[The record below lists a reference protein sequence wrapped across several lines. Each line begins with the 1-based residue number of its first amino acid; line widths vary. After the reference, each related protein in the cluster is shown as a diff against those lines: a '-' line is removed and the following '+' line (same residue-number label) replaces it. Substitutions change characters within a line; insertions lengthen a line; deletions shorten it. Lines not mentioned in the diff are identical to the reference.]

1 VSLEVAPGLAH
12 DADATAAEGAHLWW
26 LVDRPNLFI
35 KIPATQ
41 EGLAAITTSIARGIS
56 VNVTLIFSSALAC
69 CRPAR

>member
-1 VSLEVAPGLAH
+1 VAH
-12 DADATAAEGAHLWW
+12 DTEATAAEAAHLWW

-56 VNVTLIFSSALAC
+56 VNVTPIFSLG
-69 CRPAR
+69 R